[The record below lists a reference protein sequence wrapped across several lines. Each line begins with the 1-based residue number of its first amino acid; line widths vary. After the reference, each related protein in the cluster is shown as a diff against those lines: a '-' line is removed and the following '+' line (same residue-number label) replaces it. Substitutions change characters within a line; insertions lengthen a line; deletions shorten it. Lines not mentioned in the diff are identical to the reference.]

1 MSTTG
6 SGSTPPLT
14 RGFWTRNMWVLLL
27 LALFVTGAIGFGTAY
42 SANQHAQDAQS
53 ARIVQLE
60 AEIARAEHR
69 DAASSDDAVRRAL
82 GVDPARVAS
91 DSAEIQDLLRIA
103 TTWDSGEKYE
113 AARESLKRKYKLTET
128 DDFLTNFM
136 PPSRFNVDSRGTRYY
151 YIDTLGLKSQLDS
164 DVQVEVKS
172 VRGTTYRYAVIAG
185 VLASSSVTDAKG
197 TQGLVSTASRKTL
210 VYVTTDGEGGVS
222 ELTAI
227 PASGATRTSG

>member
-1 MSTTG
+1 MSTPG
-6 SGSTPPLT
+6 AGSTPPQT
-14 RGFWTRNMWVLLL
+14 RGFWPRNMWVLLL
-27 LALFVTGAIGFGTAY
+27 LALFVAGTIGFGAVH
-42 SANQHAQDAQS
+42 SADQRAQDAQS

-69 DAASSDDAVRRAL
+69 DAASPDDAVRRTL

-128 DDFLTNFM
+128 DDFLTTFM
-136 PPSRFNVDSRGTRYY
+136 PPSRFNVDSGGRRYY
-151 YIDTLGLKSQLDS
+151 YIDALGLTSQLDS
-164 DVQVEVKS
+164 DVEVEVMS
-172 VRGTTYRYAVIAG
+172 VRGTTYRYAVIAE

-197 TQGLVSTASRKTL
+197 TQGLVSAASRKTL
-210 VYVTTDGEGGVS
+210 VYVTTDSEGRVN
-222 ELTAI
+222 ELTGF